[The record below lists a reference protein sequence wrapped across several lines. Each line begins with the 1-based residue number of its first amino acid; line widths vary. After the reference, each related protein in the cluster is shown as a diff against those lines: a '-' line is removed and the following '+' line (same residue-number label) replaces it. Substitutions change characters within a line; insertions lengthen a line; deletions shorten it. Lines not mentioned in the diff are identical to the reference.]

1 MSKKINTYIQFL
13 FWNIVVE
20 IIIIVL
26 LAGAKLQIG
35 NIILGLIGI
44 YYFLKI
50 MCMLID
56 LKLGPK
62 TEVLKYKKVV
72 YVFSGKDE
80 LWNLINS
87 KNRIIGNEPIDRYKD
102 ETMINGKVEFEK
114 EKGKNK
120 QKIQLKIMCPAKEIK
135 ELTKGKQTSEVT
147 YYKVSHIIKNKAK

>member
-13 FWNIVVE
+13 FWDIVVE

-26 LAGAKLQIG
+26 LTGAKLQAG

-44 YYFLKI
+44 YYFAKI
-50 MCMLID
+50 MRMLID

-62 TEVLKYKKVV
+62 TEELKYKKVV
-72 YVFSGKDE
+72 YVFSVKDE

-102 ETMINGKVEFEK
+102 EIMVNGKIEFEK
-114 EKGKNK
+114 GS
-120 QKIQLKIMCPAKEIK
+120 QR
-135 ELTKGKQTSEVT
+135 SEVT
-147 YYKVSHIIKNKAK
+147 YYKLSHIIKN